1 MNHCTASCHF
11 LFSPPRSPPPHPSP
25 RLPLQLPTPPPLGLS
40 SKSSS
45 SFLFTPR
52 SSLQCSL
59 VLSLP
64 PSLSPSA
71 LPSSQHL
78 INICLGF
85 HSLSACR
92 HLHTHTHTRAP
103 THSIFSHGLMHRVS
117 CRGRWKTKKQ
127 KGAEKNSPEPPFNC
141 VYLPF
146 LCVRMCVLRASLS
159 VRVCVRAP
167 ATVRMRDK
175 AS

>member
-25 RLPLQLPTPPPLGLS
+25 RLPLQLPTPPHPPPLGLS

-92 HLHTHTHTRAP
+92 HLHTHTHTRARAP

-117 CRGRWKTKKQ
+117 CRGKVEDEKTKRRRK
-127 KGAEKNSPEPPFNC
+127 KFP
-141 VYLPF
+141 
-146 LCVRMCVLRASLS
+146 
-159 VRVCVRAP
+159 
-167 ATVRMRDK
+167 
-175 AS
+175 